1 LIIKNK
7 IIKKNIENKDNSKLN
22 NPKNSKNSIPWDPV
36 NAYYDGVVKVNCD
49 KLEKKYDKIKN
60 NPKFP
65 KFLFFSFLI
74 GIFLSLFLIFII
86 SELFVILLIISII
99 GTPLIY
105 SHYKSIAKDIIKYEI
120 AKQNNWFY
128 DPYKST
134 AKWNALRSKI
144 PEIFNKGTDS
154 QFVEDQFWGKI
165 EYENMVYDFYSG
177 VFVYTITSHS
187 DKNRSSTTYN
197 THFFI
202 IKNDHELNNEFNV
215 VPNNFF
221 RKIFNKITKK
231 HITTSSIEFN
241 KAFTFSYRGKK
252 IEKENDIIKYINP
265 KVQTKLLDLK
275 DKKGSYSVSFKKNY
289 VVYLFTGLLV
299 KKLKTNFIKSHK
311 LNEEDELHVKT
322 QITSVINDTNEIMHH
337 LN

>member
-1 LIIKNK
+1 LVIKNK
-7 IIKKNIENKDNSKLN
+7 IIKTENKDNSKLN
-22 NPKNSKNSIPWDPV
+22 NQENSTNNKPWDPINV
-36 NAYYDGVVKVNCD
+36 FHDGVVKANCD

-60 NPKFP
+60 KPNFP
-65 KFLFFSFLI
+65 KFLFFSFFI
-74 GIFLSLFLIFII
+74 GIFVSLFLIFFV
-86 SELFVILLIISII
+86 SELFFILLIISII
-99 GTPLIY
+99 GSIIVY

-134 AKWNALRSKI
+134 PKWYALKTQI

-165 EYENMVYDFYSG
+165 EYENTLYDFYAG
-177 VFVYTITSHS
+177 LFVYTITTNSG
-187 DKNRSSTTYN
+187 KNSSRKTYN

-241 KAFTFSYRGKK
+241 KAFTFSYNGKK

-265 KVQTKLLDLK
+265 KVQIKLLDLK
-275 DKKGSYSVSFKKNY
+275 QKKGSYSVSFKKDY
-289 VVYLFTGLLV
+289 VTYLFTGLLV

-311 LNEEDELHVKT
+311 LNEEDELHVKK
-322 QITSVINDTNEIMHH
+322 QITSIINDTKEIIHH